1 MSDEIGRALAR
12 ALALDPRIWASP
24 DRLRAILMDLCPEK
38 QPHRRVL
45 VAAAEEG
52 IVAALAS
59 PGPSHSSVPAS
70 PELRLL
76 SSRLQAR
83 TGIDAAFADWAVRQ
97 WRAALGVTSG
107 LDLREPPVSEPSEPP
122 RKSLPLAPAPAR
134 PAPRPAPAPRPVP
147 PSQPLNPSRGVIPPV
162 PLPPARRRSGPV
174 WLAAVV
180 LLVLLIGGVAYV
192 LGRPSP
198 VQPELPPPVP
208 QTSVL
213 PAGWWNDPEHL
224 RQLATTFVGTW
235 NRPDGSRKALFLEIR
250 SISGPEEQRFF
261 DYTLNV
267 GGLRFDNLGTLRAGE
282 LLFPDLG
289 SGTVSL
295 DAGRLTLLGK
305 GQPARG
311 NWELHATAP

>member
-12 ALALDPRIWASP
+12 ALALDTRIWATP
-24 DRLRAILMDLCPEK
+24 DRLRAILMDLCPGK

-52 IVAALAS
+52 IVAALVS
-59 PGPSHSSVPAS
+59 PGPGHSSVPAS
-70 PELRLL
+70 PEIRLL

-97 WRAALGVTSG
+97 WQAALGLTSG
-107 LDLREPPVSEPSEPP
+107 LDLREPPVSEPPEPR
-122 RKSLPLAPAPAR
+122 RKALVLGPAPAR
-134 PAPRPAPAPRPVP
+134 PTPSAAPVA
-147 PSQPLNPSRGVIPPV
+147 PPV
-162 PLPPARRRSGPV
+162 SPSPPANRSRVVIAPLPRVRRRSGFWIAV
-174 WLAAVV
+174 AALIL
-180 LLVLLIGGVAYV
+180 LLVGGGFYV
-192 LGRPSP
+192 QSRPAP
-198 VQPELPPPVP
+198 TPPESPPPTLP
-208 QTSVL
+208 QASVL

-224 RQLATTFVGTW
+224 GQLVTTFVGTW

-250 SISGPEEQRFF
+250 SISGREGQRFF

-282 LLFPDLG
+282 VLFPDLG
-289 SGTVSL
+289 SGTVAI
-295 DAGRLTLLGK
+295 DGGRLTLLGK
-305 GQPARG
+305 GQPVRG